1 MPMRLGTR
9 AFFKSLLLMAGL
21 PSLIA
26 AQGPA
31 ALPTYQPSGYMAPP
45 QIAGAA
51 SNVVAPQAW
60 NSQSAN
66 VQARNVSPFSAAT
79 PVAGGNAA
87 IAAQVQTGPY
97 AALSVP
103 VQSSPTQPSLALPT
117 SAPSSTALPMS
128 SQPFPSL
135 PSANSTLVG
144 AVSSTASTTGQHL
157 PSNMPTYQP
166 QGTQAIQS
174 PTSSVTPNL
183 SAGTGAQPVGFAGS
197 IIGKRNDS
205 LTPTSGTEAFGKLK
219 PFPSLSTMPMLNG
232 DSERSESRN
241 GESLRINAPAQFAS
255 FQESEYA
262 VGEPIATTSGGC
274 TDMPWCSGPSNS
286 GYFASLEALLFFV
299 NKPNVATFGD
309 EASERLVSVNSVV
322 FSFENSLDTSWIN
335 NDGGWGQR
343 FEFGNIKCE
352 SGWFASF
359 WNIKQVQTYNVTGVN
374 FAPSDPFSLMS
385 GFFDGNNDG
394 FDDDLNNNQV
404 YGRSGRDLGTF
415 DAGPP
420 PGFIAPFDG
429 IPDAGAATDT
439 NDMIVYLQTFSQVAS
454 SNKLTMQNFELNRLL
469 RLPGHSWNNEFDYY
483 YGVRYLKV
491 RDQYNVTASGG
502 FLDQSFWHAESD
514 NNLIGPQI
522 GARWSRR
529 ARAVGFSVDGR
540 FLAAYNQQDN
550 DLRGQYAS
558 NLTSVGGAN
567 APAALTRLSFI
578 DGFGN
583 DEFSAAGEIRADM
596 VLKMSRSWAFKV
608 GYTGLIVDNIS
619 RASPK
624 IVYALPASS
633 LQDVDSNTTLLSH
646 GVNFGLEYNR

>member
-21 PSLIA
+21 PSLLA

-31 ALPTYQPSGYMAPP
+31 SLPSYQPSGYLAQPP
-45 QIAGAA
+45 SVTGVP
-51 SNVVAPQAW
+51 NVVAPPAW
-60 NSQSAN
+60 NNQSTAIQN
-66 VQARNVSPFSAAT
+66 RNASTFATGGSAYLPQA
-79 PVAGGNAA
+79 
-87 IAAQVQTGPY
+87 QTGPY
-97 AALSVP
+97 S
-103 VQSSPTQPSLALPT
+103 TQPQAGMAAT
-117 SAPSSTALPMS
+117 SAASNAPQVISQQPFNNVPAYQSQGISGTV
-128 SQPFPSL
+128 SQPV
-135 PSANSTLVG
+135 ANVANPG
-144 AVSSTASTTGQHL
+144 
-157 PSNMPTYQP
+157 
-166 QGTQAIQS
+166 
-174 PTSSVTPNL
+174 SSVGTP
-183 SAGTGAQPVGFAGS
+183 AQPVGFGAN
-197 IIGKRNDS
+197 ILGKRSDS
-205 LTPTSGTEAFGKLK
+205 LAPTSGSEAFGKLK
-219 PFPSLSTMPMLNG
+219 PFPSLSSMPILG
-232 DSERSESRN
+232 GGADRSVSGT
-241 GESLRINAPAQFAS
+241 GEPLRINAPAQFAS

-262 VGEPIATTSGGC
+262 VGEPIASTSEGC

-322 FSFENSLDTSWIN
+322 YNFENSLDTSWMS

-343 FEFGNIKCE
+343 LEFGNIKCD

-359 WNIKQVQTYNVTGVN
+359 WNIKQVQSYNVTGVN

-385 GFFDGNNDG
+385 GFYDGNNDG
-394 FDDDLNNNQV
+394 IDDDLNNNRI
-404 YGRSGRDLGTF
+404 YGRSGQDLGTF

-420 PGFIAPFDG
+420 AGFILPFDG
-429 IPDAGAATDT
+429 TPDVGAATDT

-454 SNKLTMQNFELNRLL
+454 TNKLTMQNFELNRLL
-469 RLPGHSWNNEFDYY
+469 RLPGHNWNSELDYY

-491 RDQYNVTASGG
+491 RDEYNVTASGG
-502 FLDQSFWHAESD
+502 FLDQSFWHAASD

-529 ARAVGFSVDGR
+529 AKAIGFSVDGR

-550 DLRGQYAS
+550 DLRGGYAS
-558 NLTSVGGAN
+558 NLSTFGAAN

-583 DEFSAAGEIRADM
+583 DAFSAAGELRADM

-608 GYTGLIVDNIS
+608 GYTGLIIDNIS

-646 GVNFGLEYNR
+646 GINFGLEYNR

>member
-9 AFFKSLLLMAGL
+9 AFFKSLLILAGL
-21 PSLIA
+21 PTLLA
-26 AQGPA
+26 AQGPVS
-31 ALPTYQPSGYMAPP
+31 LPSYQPSGYIAQP
-45 QIAGAA
+45 QSVGGVP
-51 SNVVAPQAW
+51 NVVAPPASSTQFGSTQTR
-60 NSQSAN
+60 NS
-66 VQARNVSPFSAAT
+66 SPFAA
-79 PVAGGNAA
+79 GNQVTTGSNSVVP
-87 IAAQVQTGPY
+87 QVQTGPY
-97 AALSVP
+97 AAQPFST
-103 VQSSPTQPSLALPT
+103 SSSASPTVNGFVPSPQTNIGQQVSGGLPT
-117 SAPSSTALPMS
+117 FQPTANQGIQVPSNQAPVNQSLPYQASTGSST
-128 SQPFPSL
+128 
-135 PSANSTLVG
+135 G
-144 AVSSTASTTGQHL
+144 TT
-157 PSNMPTYQP
+157 
-166 QGTQAIQS
+166 
-174 PTSSVTPNL
+174 
-183 SAGTGAQPVGFAGS
+183 AQPVGFVGNIMGQRS
-197 IIGKRNDS
+197 DS
-205 LTPTSGTEAFGKLK
+205 LEPTSGTEAFGKLK
-219 PFPSLSTMPMLNG
+219 PFPSLSSMPMLTRN
-232 DSERSESRN
+232 SEGSESRN

-255 FQESEYA
+255 FQESEFA
-262 VGEPIATTSGGC
+262 VGEPIASTSEGC
-274 TDMPWCSGPSNS
+274 ADMPWCSGPSNS

-309 EASERLVSVNSVV
+309 EASERMVSVNSVT
-322 FSFENSLDTSWIN
+322 FSFENSLDTSWLS

-343 FEFGNIKCE
+343 FEFGNIKCD

-359 WNIKQVQTYNVTGVN
+359 WNIKQVQSYNVTGVN
-374 FAPSDPFSLMS
+374 FAPSDPFFLMS

-394 FDDDLNNNQV
+394 IDDDLNNNRI
-404 YGRSGRDLGTF
+404 YGRSGEDLGTF
-415 DAGPP
+415 NAGPP
-420 PGFIAPFDG
+420 AAFIPPFDG
-429 IPDAGAATDT
+429 TPDVGAPTDT

-469 RLPGHSWNNEFDYY
+469 RLPGHNWNNEFDYY

-529 ARAVGFSVDGR
+529 ARAIGFSLDGR

-558 NLTSVGGAN
+558 NLTNVGGVN
-567 APAALTRLSFI
+567 APAALTRMSFI
-578 DGFGN
+578 DGFGH
-583 DEFSAAGEIRADM
+583 DEFSAAGELRADM

-608 GYTGLIVDNIS
+608 GYTGLIIDNIS

-646 GVNFGLEYNR
+646 GINFGLEYNR

>member
-21 PSLIA
+21 PSLLA

-31 ALPTYQPSGYMAPP
+31 ALPNYQPSGYIAQP
-45 QIAGAA
+45 QFVSGVP
-51 SNVVAPQAW
+51 NVVAPQAP
-60 NSQSAN
+60 STQFAMP
-66 VQARNVSPFSAAT
+66 QGRNVAP
-79 PVAGGNAA
+79 
-87 IAAQVQTGPY
+87 IAAGSQVTMGGANAVPQVQTGPY
-97 AALSVP
+97 AAQ
-103 VQSSPTQPSLALPT
+103 QSSTQQTSAQPFGNSTVTGAAQSPALNVGQQPSSSMPVYLP
-117 SAPSSTALPMS
+117 AAA
-128 SQPFPSL
+128 QEF
-135 PSANSTLVG
+135 
-144 AVSSTASTTGQHL
+144 
-157 PSNMPTYQP
+157 
-166 QGTQAIQS
+166 QS
-174 PTSSVTPNL
+174 PANAATSGI
-183 SAGTGAQPVGFAGS
+183 SAGTAAQPIGFAGNIMGRRS
-197 IIGKRNDS
+197 DS

-219 PFPSLSTMPMLNG
+219 PFPSLSSMPMLNRG
-232 DSERSESRN
+232 SERSESQN

-255 FQESEYA
+255 FQEPEYS
-262 VGEPIATTSGGC
+262 VGEPIASTTEGC
-274 TDMPWCSGPSNS
+274 ADMPWCSGPSNS

-322 FSFENSLDTSWIN
+322 FSFENSLDTSWMS

-343 FEFGNIKCE
+343 FEFGNIKCD

-359 WNIKQVQTYNVTGVN
+359 WNIKQVQSYNVTGVN
-374 FAPSDPFSLMS
+374 FAPSDPFLLMS
-385 GFFDGNNDG
+385 GFFDGNGDG
-394 FDDDLNNNQV
+394 IDDDLNNNQI
-404 YGRSGRDLGTF
+404 YGRSGQDLGTF

-429 IPDAGAATDT
+429 TPDVGAPTDT

-469 RLPGHSWNNEFDYY
+469 RLPGHNWNNEFDYY

-491 RDQYNVTASGG
+491 RDQYNVTATGG

-529 ARAVGFSVDGR
+529 ARAIGFSVDGR

-550 DLRGQYAS
+550 DLRGQYAN
-558 NLTSVGGAN
+558 NLTNVGVAN

-583 DEFSAAGEIRADM
+583 DEFSAAGELRADM

-608 GYTGLIVDNIS
+608 GYTGLIIDNIS
-619 RASPK
+619 RSSPK

-646 GVNFGLEYNR
+646 GINFGLEYNR